1 MTDHFFPLGF
11 FPTPVHPLKRIGL
24 SFPDYRLFIKRDDQS
39 GLALGGNKTR
49 KLEYLMQDALTRQSG
64 AVITSGAAQSNHCR
78 QTTAA
83 CALAGIPCHLV
94 LYDKGQSRM
103 NGNLLID
110 HLLGAVIHWH
120 DDGHIPES
128 VAGRL
133 TKAGVKPYII
143 PIGGSNETGCLG
155 YVRAMG
161 ELQEQQEQLGFSF
174 DHIVTATSSGGT
186 QAGMILGK
194 QHFGAGA
201 EIIGINIDKTPI
213 FGKPV
218 EEHIHQ
224 IACRSA
230 AVFKLRAQ
238 VSQDDICVIRDYDH
252 SGYGVLTAAEKNAI
266 TRMARD
272 EGILLDPVY
281 TGRAFAALLDLLE
294 KRYFKPGS
302 AVLFWHT
309 GGSPALFG
317 YADQFT
323 ADDYKKET
331 NY

>member
-1 MTDHFFPLGF
+1 MTNSFFRLGF
-11 FPTPVHPLKRIGL
+11 FPTPVHPLKRIGQ

-49 KLEYLMQDALTRQSG
+49 KLEYLMHHAISFRSG

-78 QTTAA
+78 QTAAA

-94 LYDKGQSRM
+94 LFDKGQVRM

-110 HLLGAVIHWH
+110 HLLGAVIHWN
-120 DDGHIPES
+120 DDGHTPES
-128 VAGRL
+128 VAAQL
-133 TKAGVKPYII
+133 AKAGMNPYII
-143 PIGGSNETGCLG
+143 PVGGSNETGCLG
-155 YVRAMG
+155 YVRAMK
-161 ELQEQQEQLGFSF
+161 ELQEQESQTGIQF
-174 DHIVTATSSGGT
+174 DYIVTATSSGGT

-194 QHFGAGA
+194 RLFDLGS

-218 EEHIHQ
+218 EEHIPD
-224 IACRSA
+224 IANRA
-230 AVFKLRAQ
+230 AADFHLKARVNPE
-238 VSQDDICVIRDYDH
+238 DIRILRDYDK
-252 SGYGVLTAAEKNAI
+252 SGYGVLTAEEKI
-266 TRMARD
+266 TLHKMARE

-281 TGRAFAALLDLLE
+281 TGRAFAALMDLLT

-309 GGSPALFG
+309 GGAPALFG
-317 YADQFT
+317 YADQLT
-323 ADDYKKET
+323 C
-331 NY
+331 